1 MTIEFLERHPRV
13 ALIHAPTPLEFL
25 GGLSRRYGASIYIK
39 RDDCTGLALGGN
51 KSRKLEYVL
60 AEALAMG
67 ADTVLTGGGLQSN
80 HARQTAA
87 ACAKLGLKCILA
99 LKRSEAVCKDERD
112 RNGNLLLDL
121 LLGAET
127 RRIDAAVE
135 LDAAL
140 AAIAGEVSAA
150 GGRPYV
156 IPLGASTALG
166 ALGYVCCAAEIVAQ
180 AQGLGLK
187 PTHVFVASGSGG
199 TQAGLMAGFEALG
212 ADIATLGVDID
223 ANPQRTRQRVGD
235 VLANTRELLGLPGPS
250 QDQGRLRMLTG
261 FAGQAYGEPADAGNA
276 AIRQLAGGDGILL
289 DPIYTG
295 KAMSALIAML
305 EHREFQ
311 RTDCIVFV
319 HTGGVPG
326 LFAYHRAF
334 TTDDAQ

>member
-1 MTIEFLERHPRV
+1 MKTEFLDRFPRV
-13 ALIHAPTPLEFL
+13 DLIHAPTPLEYL
-25 GGLSRRYGASIYIK
+25 GGLSGRYGVSIYIK

-60 AEALAMG
+60 AEALAAG
-67 ADTVLTGGGLQSN
+67 ADTIITGGGLQSN

-99 LKRSEAVCKDERD
+99 LKQSDAVCKDERD
-112 RNGNLLLDL
+112 RNGNLLLDR
-121 LLGAET
+121 LLGAEIRT
-127 RRIDAAVE
+127 VVASVE

-140 AAIAGEVSAA
+140 AAIAAEVGAA

-166 ALGYVCCAAEIVAQ
+166 ALGYARCAAEIVAQ
-180 AQGLGLK
+180 MRELGRK
-187 PTHVFVASGSGG
+187 PTHVFVAAGSGG

-212 ADIATLGVDID
+212 AADIATMGVDID
-223 ANPQRTRQRVGD
+223 AYPERTRQRVGD
-235 VLANTRELLGLPGPS
+235 VLAQTRELFGLAGTLKG
-250 QDQGRLRMLTG
+250 DLHMLTD
-261 FAGQAYGEPADAGNA
+261 FAGAAYGEPSDTGNA
-276 AIRQLAGGDGILL
+276 AIRQLAAADGILL

-305 EHREFQ
+305 ENRQ
-311 RTDCIVFV
+311 LQATDCIVFV
-319 HTGGVPG
+319 HTGGLPG

-334 TTDDAQ
+334 PTDR